1 MIYIFKLVLSLL
13 LLFTN
18 YFFLKKSSKLINL
31 FDIVDKNY
39 SKPQSFHD
47 TPTPR
52 IGGIYL
58 LSNLIILT
66 IYSNFFL
73 ESAYLFLLFSIPF
86 FFVGFVDDA
95 KIIENPKTR
104 LALLISIIIG
114 FIIISNIKI
123 DNTGI
128 ELLNNILNKY
138 FLFQL
143 VFILLCF
150 LTIING
156 SNFIDGFN
164 GLLIIH
170 SIIIFIILTFIN
182 FDNYLYIENLTIL
195 FSFSIIIFFNF
206 PKAKFFL
213 GDSGA
218 YTIGFLISYFII
230 RTANENSNIS
240 PIFFCILLFYLSYEV
255 LFSFCRKKILKLNPL
270 KPDRNHLHMI
280 IYRLINK
287 NINNKFKSNYYTS
300 IIINTFYL
308 FLITPSIFFYESDLL
323 CKIYFII
330 LILIYTFIYFILK
343 KYEKSKY

>member
-1 MIYIFKLVLSLL
+1 MIYILKLVLSLL

-52 IGGIYL
+52 IGGILL

-128 ELLNNILNKY
+128 ELLNNVLNKY

-182 FDNYLYIENLTIL
+182 FDNYLFIESLTIL

-240 PIFFCILLFYLSYEV
+240 PIIFCILLFYLFYEV

-308 FLITPSIFFYESDLL
+308 FLITPSIFFYESGLL